1 MHSERLLTIAS
12 LVDREDVVIDV
23 GCDHGYLSI
32 YLKENKL
39 CKNVYASDINN
50 NALNNAAYNIEKKNL
65 DIETFLSDGLNN
77 IPVKFNTAVIAG
89 MGTETILHILDSEK
103 RPNKL
108 ILASHNEYYKLR
120 KAINKLGY
128 KIAKEVVVYEKGHYY
143 VILKC
148 LKDKQKL
155 NYAELKFGLSHNVDY
170 YNYLMNKNKEL
181 IKKVPLFKKIKL
193 IKDNYLLKGLTEKK

>member
-12 LVDREDVVIDV
+12 LVDKEDVVIDV

-39 CKNVYASDINN
+39 CKNVYASDVNK

-103 RPNKL
+103 RPDKL

-120 KAINKLGY
+120 KEINKLGY

-148 LKDKQKL
+148 IKGKQKL
-155 NYAELKFGLSHNVDY
+155 RYQELKFGLSNNLDY
-170 YNYLMNKNKEL
+170 YNYLMQKNKEL

>member
-12 LVDREDVVIDV
+12 LVDREDVVIEV

-39 CKNVYASDINN
+39 CKNVYASDINK

-65 DIETFLSDGLNN
+65 DIATFLSDGLNN

-155 NYAELKFGLSHNVDY
+155 SYSELKFGLSHNVDY
-170 YNYLMNKNKEL
+170 YNYLIQKNKEL
-181 IKKVPLFKKIKL
+181 IKKVPLFKKFKL
-193 IKDNYLLKGLTEKK
+193 LKDNYLLKGLTEKK